1 MYSNRSLNNS
11 QNVHVRID
19 RPGALCKLPPMNQT
33 WFTIA
38 GLTITPM
45 KLIGYAGVIMFSG
58 RWFVQMYASRKHKK
72 PVIPRSFWYLS
83 LAGTLC
89 LLSYFIFG
97 KNDSVGVPS
106 NLFPAF
112 VAIYNLYL
120 DLTNQRRS
128 DATV

>member
-1 MYSNRSLNNS
+1 
-11 QNVHVRID
+11 
-19 RPGALCKLPPMNQT
+19 MNQT
-33 WFTIA
+33 LFQFG
-38 GLTITPM
+38 GLVITPM
-45 KLIGYAGVIMFSG
+45 KLIGYAGVAMFSG
-58 RWFVQMYASRKHKK
+58 RWFVQMYASRKSKK

-97 KNDSVGVPS
+97 KNDSVGVLS

-120 DLTNQRRS
+120 DLTNQRRA
-128 DATV
+128 DAAEA